1 MGFLTQL
8 PALAVANSSWFN
20 TQAFFVY
27 GCACQSLSALALA
40 VLLHGRWQHGR
51 GQHDPRLL
59 RSERSCAHL
68 GTEPAGSSGQCAEPC
83 TQPAGHERAGDDGDP
98 SSEQAA
104 DRAGHS
110 RRHWQRRVPGRGR
123 APTPRGC
130 MRLAIGPSRP
140 PSFLLCAI
148 QFSVPGL
155 IPTLAGTHDKNP
167 YTARAWGVCVR
178 VRACVLTV
186 LLLL

>member
-1 MGFLTQL
+1 MICFFGTAAPLGRDGAVAMSVGVGLNGLLTQL

-140 PSFLLCAI
+140 PS
-148 QFSVPGL
+148 
-155 IPTLAGTHDKNP
+155 
-167 YTARAWGVCVR
+167 YRARYSSQCPA
-178 VRACVLTV
+178 
-186 LLLL
+186 